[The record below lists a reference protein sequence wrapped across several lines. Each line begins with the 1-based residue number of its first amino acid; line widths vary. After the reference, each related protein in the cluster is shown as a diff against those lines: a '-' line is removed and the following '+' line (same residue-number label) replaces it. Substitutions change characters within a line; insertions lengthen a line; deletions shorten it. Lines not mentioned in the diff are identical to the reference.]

1 VFCVESEDWVE
12 DKAQLKANESLTLA
26 GIPAECFEYRLGN
39 RSALEWIIDQ
49 YQISTDKRNGITS
62 DPNRA
67 DDEEYIVRLAGR
79 VVMVSVE
86 TVKLMKA
93 LPLVMVPPDGLEPPT

>member
-1 VFCVESEDWVE
+1 
-12 DKAQLKANESLTLA
+12 
-26 GIPAECFEYRLGN
+26 
-39 RSALEWIIDQ
+39 
-49 YQISTDKRNGITS
+49 
-62 DPNRA
+62 
-67 DDEEYIVRLAGR
+67 VRLAGR